1 MTQNSANIDPDE
13 IAKFNHSAS
22 RWWDPNSEYKPLHDI
37 NPLRLD
43 YVDRRAAL
51 AGKRV
56 VDVGCGGGILAESMA
71 ARGARVVGIDMAGGA
86 LAAAR
91 LHTME
96 SGVSVDYRQ
105 MTAEQLA
112 ESEPASFDAATC
124 MELLEHVPDPAS
136 LVGAC
141 ARLVKPRGQVFFST
155 LNRNPKSFFLAIAA
169 AEYVL
174 RIVPKGTHN
183 YAKFIRPAEL
193 ARWVRQAGLEVVNLT
208 GMNYNPLTRRYALSG
223 DISVNYLVH
232 AVKDN
237 GG

>member
-1 MTQNSANIDPDE
+1 MTQNSANVDLDE
-13 IAKFNHSAS
+13 VAKFNQSAS

-43 YVDRRAAL
+43 YIDQRAAL

-56 VDVGCGGGILAESMA
+56 VDVGCGGGILAESME
-71 ARGARVVGIDMAGGA
+71 ARGARVVGVDMAGGA
-86 LAAAR
+86 LAIAK
-91 LHTME
+91 LHALE
-96 SGVSVDYRQ
+96 SGASVDYRQ

-112 ESEPASFDAATC
+112 TSESAAFDVVTC
-124 MELLEHVPDPAS
+124 MELLEHVPEPAS

-141 ARLVKPRGQVFFST
+141 ARLVKPGGRVFFST
-155 LNRNPKSFFLAIAA
+155 LNRNLKSYFLAIAA

-174 RIVPKGTHN
+174 KMLPKGTHD

-193 ARWVRQAGLEVVNLT
+193 ARWARQAGLEIVNFT
-208 GMNYNPLTRRYALSG
+208 GMSYNPLTRRYSLNR
-223 DISVNYLVH
+223 DVSVNYLVH

-237 GG
+237 DD